1 MARFRNVSPLGDLDV
16 PALGLTIPA
25 GDVVD
30 VKDPEISASFAD
42 QAGTWEAVLSPAER
56 KAADKAAEPSDPA
69 PAQTA

>member
-25 GDVVD
+25 GDIVD

-42 QAGTWEAVLSPAER
+42 QAGTWEPVLSPAER
-56 KAADKAAEPSDPA
+56 KAADKADDVAATEPA
-69 PAQTA
+69 PTA